1 MAATKLIALHINKG
15 KTLAKTLE
23 DRIDYAHN
31 PEKTENGHYISSFEC
46 DSNTVLEEFLLTKRA
61 YQQSTGRQQ
70 KNDVIAYM
78 IRQSFKPGEI
88 TPEEANRLGYE
99 LGMRFT
105 KGKHAFIVDT
115 HTDKPHIH
123 NHIIFN
129 STTIDATKK
138 FNNFWFSGLAIQRLS
153 DLICL
158 ENGLS
163 VIEKKSKNERRQQ
176 TKYEKR
182 DTFRNGIRLAID
194 EAIDKKPK
202 DFEQFLIFMVDA
214 GYEVKRGKHI
224 AFRSKGQQ
232 RFIRMRSLGDGYT
245 ENEIREAIIG
255 NAERKTKELPKK
267 QKLNLLIDI
276 QDKIIN
282 KGKGYERWATN
293 FNLKSMSKTLL
304 FLRDNNVESMEEL
317 RSRTNEATEKFN
329 TLSADIKEKE
339 VRMAELLALKKHIFN
354 YHDTREIYI
363 QYRKSG
369 YSKAFF
375 EKHREQIA
383 LHKAAKNAFD
393 ESGLEKLPTTKEL
406 NKEYYELINEKK
418 QMYSQYHN
426 LKNEMHEL
434 MKAQKNVEK
443 FLADEVKNEEREE
456 RTSR

>member
-31 PEKTENGHYISSFEC
+31 PEKTENGDYISSYEC
-46 DSNTVLEEFLLTKRA
+46 DPKTVLEEFLLTKRA
-61 YQQSTGRQQ
+61 YQQSTGRRQN
-70 KNDVIAYM
+70 NDVIAYM
-78 IRQSFKPGEI
+78 IRQSFKPGEV

-129 STTIDATKK
+129 STMLDASKK

-163 VIEKKSKNERRQQ
+163 VIERKSKSERQQ
-176 TKYEKR
+176 QPKYEKK
-182 DTFRNGIRLAID
+182 DTFRDGIRLAID
-194 EAIDKKPK
+194 EVLEKNPN
-202 DFEQFLIFMVDA
+202 DFNQFLVLMEDVGF
-214 GYEVKRGKHI
+214 EVKRGKHI

-232 RFIRMRSLGDGYT
+232 RFIRLCSLGEGYS
-245 ENEIREAIIG
+245 EEEIRDGIDGVKA
-255 NAERKTKELPKK
+255 KTKEVPKK

-276 QDKIIN
+276 ERKIIG

-304 FLRDNNVESMEEL
+304 FLRDNKIESMEDL
-317 RSRTNEATEKFN
+317 KMKSDEATEKFN
-329 TLSADIKEKE
+329 TLSAGIKEKE
-339 VRMAELLALKKHIFN
+339 NRMAELLALKKHIFN
-354 YHDTREIYI
+354 YNDTREVYI

-369 YSKAFF
+369 YSKDFF
-375 EKHREQIA
+375 EKHREQIT
-383 LHKAAKNAFD
+383 LHKAAKKAFD
-393 ESGLEKLPTTKEL
+393 ECGLQKLPTAKDL
-406 NKEYYELINEKK
+406 NKEYYELMNEKK
-418 QMYSQYHN
+418 QMYLQYHN
-426 LKNEMHEL
+426 LKNEMQEL
-434 MKAQKNVEK
+434 MKAKKNVER
-443 FLADEVKNEEREE
+443 FLSDKEKTEERE

>member
-31 PEKTENGHYISSFEC
+31 PEKTENGDYISSYEC
-46 DSNTVLEEFLLTKRA
+46 DPKTVLEEFLLTKRA
-61 YQQSTGRQQ
+61 YQQSTGRRQN
-70 KNDVIAYM
+70 NDVIAYM
-78 IRQSFKPGEI
+78 IRQSFKPGEV

-129 STTIDATKK
+129 STMLDASKK

-163 VIEKKSKNERRQQ
+163 VIERKSKSERQQ
-176 TKYEKR
+176 QPKYEKK
-182 DTFRNGIRLAID
+182 DTFRDGIRLAID
-194 EAIDKKPK
+194 EVLEKNPN
-202 DFEQFLIFMVDA
+202 DFNQFLVLMEDVGF
-214 GYEVKRGKHI
+214 EVKRGKHI

-232 RFIRMRSLGDGYT
+232 RFIRLRSLGEGYS
-245 ENEIREAIIG
+245 EEEIRDGIDGVKA
-255 NAERKTKELPKK
+255 KTKEVPKK

-276 QDKIIN
+276 ELKIIG

-304 FLRDNNVESMEEL
+304 FLRDNKIESMEDL
-317 RSRTNEATEKFN
+317 KMKSDEATEKFN
-329 TLSADIKEKE
+329 TLSAGIKEKE
-339 VRMAELLALKKHIFN
+339 NRMAELLALKKHIFN

-369 YSKAFF
+369 YSKDFF
-375 EKHREQIA
+375 EKQREQIT
-383 LHKAAKNAFD
+383 LHKAAKKAFD
-393 ESGLEKLPTTKEL
+393 ECGLQKLPTTKDL
-406 NKEYYELINEKK
+406 NKEYYELMNEKK
-418 QMYSQYHN
+418 QMYLQYHN
-426 LKNEMHEL
+426 LKNEMQEL
-434 MKAQKNVEK
+434 MKAKKNVER
-443 FLADEVKNEEREE
+443 FLSDEEKTEERE

>member
-31 PEKTENGHYISSFEC
+31 PEKTENGDYISSYEC
-46 DSNTVLEEFLLTKRA
+46 DPKTVLEEFLLTKRA
-61 YQQSTGRQQ
+61 YQQSTGRRQN
-70 KNDVIAYM
+70 NDVIAYM
-78 IRQSFKPGEI
+78 IRQSFKPGEV

-129 STTIDATKK
+129 STMLDASKK

-163 VIEKKSKNERRQQ
+163 VIERKSKSERQQ
-176 TKYEKR
+176 QPKYEKK
-182 DTFRNGIRLAID
+182 DTFRDGIRLAID
-194 EAIDKKPK
+194 EVLEKNPN
-202 DFEQFLIFMVDA
+202 DFNQFLVLMEDVGF
-214 GYEVKRGKHI
+214 EVKRGKHI

-232 RFIRMRSLGDGYT
+232 RFIRLCSLGEGYS
-245 ENEIREAIIG
+245 EEEIRDGIDGVKA
-255 NAERKTKELPKK
+255 KTKEVPKK

-276 QDKIIN
+276 ERKIIG

-304 FLRDNNVESMEEL
+304 FLRDNKIESMEDL
-317 RSRTNEATEKFN
+317 KMKSDEATEKFN
-329 TLSADIKEKE
+329 TLSAGIKEKE
-339 VRMAELLALKKHIFN
+339 NRMAELLALKKHIFN

-369 YSKAFF
+369 YSKDFF
-375 EKHREQIA
+375 EKQREQII
-383 LHKAAKNAFD
+383 LHKAAKKAFD
-393 ESGLEKLPTTKEL
+393 ECGLQKLPTTKDL
-406 NKEYYELINEKK
+406 NKEYYELMNEKK

-426 LKNEMHEL
+426 LKNEMQEF
-434 MKAQKNVEK
+434 MKAKKNVER
-443 FLADEVKNEEREE
+443 FLSDEEKTEERE

>member
-31 PEKTENGHYISSFEC
+31 PEKTENGDYISSYEC
-46 DSNTVLEEFLLTKRA
+46 DPKTVLEEFLLTKRA
-61 YQQSTGRQQ
+61 YQQSTGRRQN
-70 KNDVIAYM
+70 NDVIAYM
-78 IRQSFKPGEI
+78 IRQSFKPGEV

-129 STTIDATKK
+129 STMLDASKK

-163 VIEKKSKNERRQQ
+163 VIERKSKSERQQ
-176 TKYEKR
+176 QPKYEKK
-182 DTFRNGIRLAID
+182 DTFRDGIRLAID
-194 EAIDKKPK
+194 EVLEKNPN
-202 DFEQFLIFMVDA
+202 DFNQFLVLMEDVGF
-214 GYEVKRGKHI
+214 EVKRGKHI

-232 RFIRMRSLGDGYT
+232 RFIRLRSLGEGYS
-245 ENEIREAIIG
+245 EEEIRDGIDGVKA
-255 NAERKTKELPKK
+255 KTKEVPKK

-276 QDKIIN
+276 ERKIIG

-304 FLRDNNVESMEEL
+304 FLRDNKIESMEDL
-317 RSRTNEATEKFN
+317 KMKSDEATEKFN
-329 TLSADIKEKE
+329 TLSAGIKEKE
-339 VRMAELLALKKHIFN
+339 NRMAELLALKKHIFN

-369 YSKAFF
+369 YSKDFF
-375 EKHREQIA
+375 EKQREQIT
-383 LHKAAKNAFD
+383 LHKAAKKAFD
-393 ESGLEKLPTTKEL
+393 ECGLQKLPTTKDL
-406 NKEYYELINEKK
+406 NKEYYELMNEKK
-418 QMYSQYHN
+418 QMYLQYHN
-426 LKNEMHEL
+426 LKHEMQEL
-434 MKAQKNVEK
+434 MKAKKNVER
-443 FLADEVKNEEREE
+443 FLSDEEKTEERE

>member
-31 PEKTENGHYISSFEC
+31 PEKTENGDYISSYEC
-46 DSNTVLEEFLLTKRA
+46 DPKTVLEEFLLTKRA
-61 YQQSTGRQQ
+61 YQQSTGRRQN
-70 KNDVIAYM
+70 NDVIAYM
-78 IRQSFKPGEI
+78 IRQSFKPGEV

-129 STTIDATKK
+129 STMLDASKK

-163 VIEKKSKNERRQQ
+163 VIERKSKSERQPQ
-176 TKYEKR
+176 PKYEKK
-182 DTFRNGIRLAID
+182 DTFRDGIRLAID
-194 EAIDKKPK
+194 EVLEKNPN
-202 DFEQFLIFMVDA
+202 DFNQFLVLMEDMGF
-214 GYEVKRGKHI
+214 EVKRGKHI

-232 RFIRMRSLGDGYT
+232 RFIRLRSLGEGYS
-245 ENEIREAIIG
+245 EEEIRDGVDGVKA
-255 NAERKTKELPKK
+255 KTKEVPKK

-276 QDKIIN
+276 ERKIIG

-304 FLRDNNVESMEEL
+304 FLRDNKIESMEDL
-317 RSRTNEATEKFN
+317 KMKSDEATEKFN
-329 TLSADIKEKE
+329 TLSAGIKEKE
-339 VRMAELLALKKHIFN
+339 NRMAELLALKKHIFN

-369 YSKAFF
+369 YSKDFF
-375 EKHREQIA
+375 EKQREQIT
-383 LHKAAKNAFD
+383 LHKAAKKAFD
-393 ESGLEKLPTTKEL
+393 ECGLQKLPTTKDL
-406 NKEYYELINEKK
+406 NKEYYELMSEKK
-418 QMYSQYHN
+418 QMYSEYHQ
-426 LKNEMHEL
+426 LKNEMQEL
-434 MKAQKNVEK
+434 MKARKNVER
-443 FLADEVKNEEREE
+443 FLYDEVKNDEREKE
-456 RTSR
+456 AAR

>member
-31 PEKTENGHYISSFEC
+31 PEKTENGDYISSYEC
-46 DSNTVLEEFLLTKRA
+46 DPKTVLEEFLLTKRA
-61 YQQSTGRQQ
+61 YQQSTGRRQN
-70 KNDVIAYM
+70 NDVIAYM
-78 IRQSFKPGEI
+78 IRQSFKPGEV

-129 STTIDATKK
+129 STMLDASKK

-163 VIEKKSKNERRQQ
+163 VIERKSKSERQQ
-176 TKYEKR
+176 QPKYEKK
-182 DTFRNGIRLAID
+182 DTFRDGIRLAID
-194 EAIDKKPK
+194 EVLEKNPN
-202 DFEQFLIFMVDA
+202 DFNQFLVLMEDVGF
-214 GYEVKRGKHI
+214 EVKRGKHI

-232 RFIRMRSLGDGYT
+232 RFIRLCSLGEGYS
-245 ENEIREAIIG
+245 EEEIRDGIDGVKA
-255 NAERKTKELPKK
+255 KTKEVPKK

-276 QDKIIN
+276 ERKIIG

-304 FLRDNNVESMEEL
+304 FLRDNKIESMEDL
-317 RSRTNEATEKFN
+317 KMKSDEATEKFN
-329 TLSADIKEKE
+329 TLSAGIKEKE
-339 VRMAELLALKKHIFN
+339 NRMAELLALKKHIFN
-354 YHDTREIYI
+354 YNDTREVYI

-369 YSKAFF
+369 YSKDFF
-375 EKHREQIA
+375 EKHREQIT
-383 LHKAAKNAFD
+383 LHKAAKKAFD
-393 ESGLEKLPTTKEL
+393 ECGLQKLPTAKDL
-406 NKEYYELINEKK
+406 NKEYYELMNEKK
-418 QMYSQYHN
+418 QMYLQYHN
-426 LKNEMHEL
+426 LKNEMQEL
-434 MKAQKNVEK
+434 MKAKKNVER
-443 FLADEVKNEEREE
+443 FLSDEEKTEERE

>member
-31 PEKTENGHYISSFEC
+31 PEKTENGDYISSYEC
-46 DSNTVLEEFLLTKRA
+46 DPKTVLEEFLLTKRA
-61 YQQSTGRQQ
+61 YQQSTGRRQN
-70 KNDVIAYM
+70 NDVIAYM
-78 IRQSFKPGEI
+78 IRQSFKPGEV

-129 STTIDATKK
+129 STMLDASKK

-163 VIEKKSKNERRQQ
+163 VIERKSKSERQQ
-176 TKYEKR
+176 QPKYEKK
-182 DTFRNGIRLAID
+182 DTFRDGIRLAID
-194 EAIDKKPK
+194 EVLEKNPN
-202 DFEQFLIFMVDA
+202 DFNQFLVLMEDVGF
-214 GYEVKRGKHI
+214 EVKRGKHI

-232 RFIRMRSLGDGYT
+232 RFIRLCSLGEGYS
-245 ENEIREAIIG
+245 EEEIRDGIDGVKA
-255 NAERKTKELPKK
+255 KTKEVPKK

-276 QDKIIN
+276 ERKIIG

-304 FLRDNNVESMEEL
+304 FLRDNKIESMEDL
-317 RSRTNEATEKFN
+317 KMKSDEATEKFN
-329 TLSADIKEKE
+329 TLSAGIKEKE
-339 VRMAELLALKKHIFN
+339 NRMAELLALKKHIFN

-369 YSKAFF
+369 YSKDFF
-375 EKHREQIA
+375 EKQREQII
-383 LHKAAKNAFD
+383 LHKAAKKAFD
-393 ESGLEKLPTTKEL
+393 ECGLQKLPTTKDL
-406 NKEYYELINEKK
+406 NKEYYELMNEKK
-418 QMYSQYHN
+418 QMYLQYHN
-426 LKNEMHEL
+426 LKNEMQEL
-434 MKAQKNVEK
+434 MKAKKNVER
-443 FLADEVKNEEREE
+443 FLSDKEKTEERE